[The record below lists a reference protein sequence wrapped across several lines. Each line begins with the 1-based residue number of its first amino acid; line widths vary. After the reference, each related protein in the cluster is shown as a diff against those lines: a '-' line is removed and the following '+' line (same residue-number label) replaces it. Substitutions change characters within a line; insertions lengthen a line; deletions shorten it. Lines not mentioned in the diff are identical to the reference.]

1 MRWVNTEAWRKKAW
15 ITSWL
20 WVPYF
25 MYHPPLCVS
34 IFPVPLYIIFQLES
48 LFCFPFKTIVFIYN
62 LTFSWL
68 MQKVK
73 TSGNWQPFDKT
84 RSDFGW
90 TWYFS
95 PSSPTHFKPAQ
106 TKIQK
111 SLNRNKQKPFQQKC
125 DQTTL
130 LTVKSKMYV
139 CTFWVLF
146 FTAVVHVHII
156 TLMQRKRCIFL
167 GSKIPENVFY
177 PVSFIKCLI
186 TNEYNFGV
194 NA

>member
-1 MRWVNTEAWRKKAW
+1 MFQSFLFYYTLYFNWKAFFVFHY
-15 ITSWL
+15 S
-20 WVPYF
+20 
-25 MYHPPLCVS
+25 
-34 IFPVPLYIIFQLES
+34 
-48 LFCFPFKTIVFIYN
+48 TIVFIYN
-62 LTFSWL
+62 LKFSWL

-95 PSSPTHFKPAQ
+95 PSSPTHFKPASGSQ

-146 FTAVVHVHII
+146 FTAVVHVH
-156 TLMQRKRCIFL
+156 RCIFF
-167 GSKIPENVFY
+167 GFKIPENVFY